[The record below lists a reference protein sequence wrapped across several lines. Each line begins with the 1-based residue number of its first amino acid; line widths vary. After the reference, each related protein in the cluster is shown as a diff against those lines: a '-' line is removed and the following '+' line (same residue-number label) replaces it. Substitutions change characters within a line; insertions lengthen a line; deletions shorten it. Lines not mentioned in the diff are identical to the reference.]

1 MTVRESQPGDEAAI
15 ERVVGSGVATLRR
28 TYRPVPAAIE
38 RKAAR
43 SLARL
48 VAIDEDSVVGT
59 VEYAIDGER
68 LHAIGLHVL
77 ESHRRRG
84 VARRLVDA
92 LADIATGAGATRLSL
107 YTIRETGNVEVF
119 ERLGFAVIAES
130 AADDVIGEAHTRLTD
145 VYMERHPV
153 TSSR

>member
-15 ERVVGSGVATLRR
+15 DRVVRSGVATLRR

-48 VAIDEDSVVGT
+48 VAIEGTIVGT

-68 LHAIGLHVL
+68 LHAMGLHVL
-77 ESHRRRG
+77 ASHRRRG
-84 VARRLVDA
+84 VARCLVDA
-92 LADIATGAGATRLSL
+92 LADIASGAGAGRLSL
-107 YTIRETGNVEVF
+107 YTIRETGNVKVF
-119 ERLGFAVIAES
+119 ERLGFAVVAER
-130 AADDVIGEAHTRLTD
+130 AANDVVGEAHERLTD
-145 VYMERHPV
+145 VYMER
-153 TSSR
+153 TLG